1 MGKIVNAVAT
11 SHAFAMLDPSIWD
24 EVREQNRRRYI
35 ERQGKEP
42 PALRQLADA
51 DPADD
56 VIRFAR
62 IQKAQAQ
69 LRWELAATKPD
80 IFVIIGDD
88 QNENLS
94 SAVMPQIAI
103 YTGGDYVGKM
113 RRGGRA
119 RSYRAA
125 QDFSARLLE
134 TGIRRSFDLAS
145 IGSFADNAL
154 ISHAHV
160 QALEALFPEEVPPTV
175 LVFLNA
181 IHPPAPEP
189 SRCFAFGELLA
200 DVIRQSPGDEH
211 VAICGSGGL
220 SHFTAGYPW
229 KKYKG
234 PFTYG
239 GISEDFDRK
248 LVGQLESGA
257 IHKITAL
264 SGDDLLQHGEVEF
277 RSWIVIAGA
286 MQGAKTALAVY
297 EPFYR
302 AIMGMGVASWTAQA
316 ATAAT

>member
-1 MGKIVNAVAT
+1 MGKIVNAIAT
-11 SHAFAMLDPSIWD
+11 SHAFAMLDPGLWD
-24 EVREQNRRRYI
+24 EVREQNRGRYI
-35 ERQGKEP
+35 QRQGKEP
-42 PALRQLADA
+42 PLLPELAAA

-56 VIRFAR
+56 VVRFAR
-62 IQKAQAQ
+62 IQKAQSQ
-69 LRWELAATKPD
+69 LRQELAAAKPD
-80 IFVIIGDD
+80 IFVIVGDD

-94 SAVMPQIAI
+94 SAVMPQIAV
-103 YTGGDYVGKM
+103 YTGGDYTGRMRHGGKP
-113 RRGGRA
+113 RP
-119 RSYRAA
+119 YRAA
-125 QDFSARLLE
+125 QEFSQRLLE
-134 TGIRRSFDLAS
+134 SGIKRGFDLAS
-145 IGSFADNAL
+145 IGSFTDNTL

-160 QALEALFPEEVPPTV
+160 QALENLFPENPPPTA

-200 DVIRQSPGDEH
+200 DVIRDLPGGER

-248 LVGQLESGA
+248 LMEQLKSGTLNA
-257 IHKITAL
+257 MTSL

-277 RSWIVIAGA
+277 RAWIAIAGA
-286 MQGAKTALAVY
+286 MQGAKTSLAVY

-302 AIMGMGVASWTAQA
+302 AIMGMGVASWTAPA
-316 ATAAT
+316 GN